1 MYGHTTQ
8 NLTIRELVEIHRRF
22 TRSGVAFEQVV
33 GTLFVA
39 GVLEKRL
46 KELNDRQIGQLLSDV
61 VGDQLCVFGPEMM
74 ICQQAAMRLFRSSV
88 RQLATREAES
98 LKRQT
103 TCSKC
108 GSEMLL
114 KYGIDESDY
123 QECIL
128 ATCRHRIPA

>member
-1 MYGHTTQ
+1 MGA
-8 NLTIRELVEIHRRF
+8 LLVAE
-22 TRSGVAFEQVV
+22 
-33 GTLFVA
+33 
-39 GVLEKRL
+39 VLEKRL

-114 KYGIDESDY
+114 KFRIDESDY
-123 QECIL
+123 QESVRDL
-128 ATCRHRIPA
+128 